1 MQGWNDSFRPC
12 WWYVAF
18 HDVLSENKGALFRG
32 APFRKDKVIY
42 GDLSFGGQN
51 SQPRSW
57 TLRRGCCGL
66 SELFP
71 YVLAVPQEVSEKYN
85 LTKLSQLITQA
96 PNLHLG
102 CTTAFTQ
109 REDLLP
115 KMKKDFGINFKEVV
129 GLEGNIR
136 YQAITSGEVEVTD
149 AYETDALVMKSNLV
163 RLEDDIS
170 FFPPYQAVNVFR
182 SEVLEDYPELMEV
195 LPLLDN
201 AITTD
206 EMLEMNYQVDV
217 EGKTTEEV
225 AHNFLASKG
234 LI

>member
-1 MQGWNDSFRPC
+1 M
-12 WWYVAF
+12 
-18 HDVLSENKGALFRG
+18 
-32 APFRKDKVIY
+32 
-42 GDLSFGGQN
+42 
-51 SQPRSW
+51 
-57 TLRRGCCGL
+57 
-66 SELFP
+66 
-71 YVLAVPQEVSEKYN
+71 
-85 LTKLSQLITQA
+85 
-96 PNLHLG
+96 
-102 CTTAFTQ
+102 
-109 REDLLP
+109 
-115 KMKKDFGINFKEVV
+115 
-129 GLEGNIR
+129 
-136 YQAITSGEVEVTD
+136 EVTD

>member
-1 MQGWNDSFRPC
+1 M
-12 WWYVAF
+12 
-18 HDVLSENKGALFRG
+18 
-32 APFRKDKVIY
+32 
-42 GDLSFGGQN
+42 
-51 SQPRSW
+51 
-57 TLRRGCCGL
+57 
-66 SELFP
+66 
-71 YVLAVPQEVSEKYN
+71 
-85 LTKLSQLITQA
+85 ITQA
-96 PNLHLG
+96 PNLRLG

-115 KMKKDFGINFKEVV
+115 KMEEEFGINFKEVV

-170 FFPPYQAVNVFR
+170 FFPPYQAVNVIR
-182 SEVLEDYPELMEV
+182 SDVLEEYPELEDV
-195 LPLLDN
+195 LSLLDN

-225 AHNFLASKG
+225 AHDFLASKG